1 MKRLVPL
8 LLLLLTSVSALAQS
22 NNDWWKMEADKK
34 KSATATSESS
44 LQTKTIPTT
53 SANSGSA
60 DIQQRIKN
68 LRNSKRFSVRY
79 DKFRDDT
86 IVSVGSFFVGGTKSY
101 VMRGFHLE
109 MTASLLLDKGPINYI
124 YLRFYSSSR
133 DWTFLKNSELL
144 ALVDDERMEFGEGD
158 RDSDIRRGGVSE
170 SMIYS
175 IPIERFLK
183 MGQATST
190 ELKIG
195 RVELTL
201 KDEHKEAFRDLYS
214 LAVQ

>member
-1 MKRLVPL
+1 MKLSL
-8 LLLLLTSVSALAQS
+8 LALILLTLPVSTQGQ
-22 NNDWWKMEADKK
+22 NNEWWKMEADKK
-34 KSATATSESS
+34 NSATKTREPSQ
-44 LQTKTIPTT
+44 QTKTILTT
-53 SANSGSA
+53 SASPESA

-68 LRNSKRFSVRY
+68 FRNSKRFSIRY

-86 IVSVGSFFVGGTKSY
+86 LVSVGPFFIGGTKAY
-101 VMRGFHLE
+101 VMRGFQLE
-109 MTASLLLDKGPINYI
+109 MTASLLLDKGRIDYI
-124 YLRFYSSSR
+124 YLRFHSSSR
-133 DWTFLKNSELL
+133 DWIFLKNSELL
-144 ALVDDERMEFGEGD
+144 ALVDGERLQFGEGD

-170 SMIYS
+170 SIIYS
-175 IPIERFLK
+175 IPIEQFLK
-183 MGQATST
+183 LGQAAST